1 MLLIAQVLC
10 LIITFFG
17 SALADTNWAKASVA
31 QQITA
36 QERILIVAEDQS
48 QLVGPYL
55 DYLEDPDGRLDLL
68 NILSGEY
75 DHQFTASLKP
85 VPQFMNRHSTYW
97 LKLNLKVMHHN
108 PNWYFY
114 ISYPHLKDLT
124 LYATDENGQY
134 KAQHLGYG
142 FLANKSIDSPGYAFP
157 LVAHAGSQQTLYLRM
172 SSDSPLILPAY
183 IRSGENLFGNV
194 RLISSVQG
202 LFYGIFIVMS
212 FFNLFIFFT
221 TRDTSYLYY
230 VLYISSISI
239 FTLSNDGVLR
249 ELFYPNSP
257 MLASYDTHM
266 LTAIAPILFGS
277 LFCQHFLNTRET
289 LPGFN
294 KAFQIIIA
302 LCVLNIA
309 IIFALNTN
317 PMPRSV
323 MFLTPLM
330 AFLALASAVTGL
342 KKGIHTARFFLVAW
356 LSLILSS
363 TAWIMTLLDILPF
376 NQLSAFLVHAGA
388 AIETILLSMALGD
401 RIKHLEQDRLRI
413 EKESKQILE
422 ETNRRLA
429 ASNKFKDEFLSTISH
444 ELRTPMNGIF
454 GATELLNFTHL
465 TEEQAK
471 YANTIAQSSRDMLYM
486 VEDILTYTQSEAG
499 SLQINNELLSP
510 RDLIQGVAA
519 QFKPFA
525 EQKGIAFKLVF
536 QDALPNLI
544 SADRNKIK
552 ILLEHLLDNA
562 IKFTDEGSVHF
573 DVSFTP
579 NAIGSKGSL
588 GFCITD
594 TGCGIPEDQ
603 FDLIFESFKQVDGSM
618 TRRKGGLGIGLALCK
633 SIVEIL
639 SAKLTL
645 DSKLGEGTTVGLALD
660 VVLANNDEER
670 QVNQAIRGTAVFDSD
685 LKILVVEDNY
695 VNKLILESMLQK
707 LGFTVFAAINGQEG
721 LEFLQTTVVNLV
733 LMDCQM
739 PVMDGYE
746 ATMAIRELKNANAS
760 VPIIAVTANANQ
772 GDKYR
777 CLEAGMNDY
786 IKKPI
791 SQKIITEKLT
801 TWLSPQLD

>member
-1 MLLIAQVLC
+1 MLLVAQVLC
-10 LIITFFG
+10 LFITFFG
-17 SALADTNWAKASVA
+17 SVLTETGAADAIGTDSGTVTPHA
-31 QQITA
+31 
-36 QERILIVAEDQS
+36 RILIVAEDQS

-55 DYLEDPDGRLDLL
+55 DYLEDPDGSLDLL
-68 NILSGEY
+68 NLLSGEF
-75 DHQFTASLKP
+75 DQDFIASEQP
-85 VPQFMNRHSTYW
+85 VPQFKNRHSTYW
-97 LKLNLKVMHHN
+97 LKLNLKVMHNN

-124 LYATDENGQY
+124 LYAIDKNGQY
-134 KAQHLGYG
+134 QAQHLGYG

-157 LVAHAGSQQTLYLRM
+157 LVAHHGSQQTLYLRLN
-172 SSDSPLILPAY
+172 SDSPLILPAY

-194 RLISSVQG
+194 RLISNVQG

-239 FTLSNDGVLR
+239 FTLSNDGILR
-249 ELFYPNSP
+249 ELLFSNSP
-257 MLASYDTHM
+257 ILASYDTHM

-289 LPGFN
+289 LPNFN
-294 KAFQIIIA
+294 KAFQLIIT
-302 LCVLNIA
+302 LCVLNIV
-309 IIFALNTN
+309 IIFVLGTN

-330 AFLALASAVTGL
+330 AFLALASAIAGL

-363 TAWIMTLLDILPF
+363 TAWILTLLDILPF

-422 ETNRRLA
+422 ESNRRLA

-454 GATELLNFTHL
+454 GATELLHFTHL
-465 TEEQAK
+465 TEEQSK
-471 YANTIAQSSRDMLYM
+471 YARTITQSSRDMLYM

-510 RDLIQGVAA
+510 RDLIQSVAA
-519 QFKPFA
+519 QFKPVA
-525 EQKGIAFKLVF
+525 EQKGITFELAFT
-536 QDALPNLI
+536 DALPNFI
-544 SADRNKIK
+544 SSDRNKIK

-562 IKFTDEGSVHF
+562 VKFTDEGSVRLN
-573 DVSFTP
+573 VAFTP
-579 NAIGSKGSL
+579 NANHSKGALEFS
-588 GFCITD
+588 ITD

-603 FDLIFESFKQVDGSM
+603 YELIFQSFKQVDGSM

-639 SAKLTL
+639 GAKLTL
-645 DSKLGEGTTVGLALD
+645 DSVLGEGTTMGL
-660 VVLANNDEER
+660 VVEVTLVDGEEEL
-670 QVNQAIRGTAVFDSD
+670 QVNRAARGPAIFDSD
-685 LKILVVEDNY
+685 MKILVVEDNY

-707 LGFTVFAAINGQEG
+707 LGFTVFASINGQEAV
-721 LEFLQTTVVNLV
+721 EFLQTTMVNLV

-746 ATMAIRELKNANAS
+746 ATMAIRELKNTNAS

-801 TWLSPQLD
+801 TWLSPK